1 MASPTRITERVKKAK
16 KTASGQNR
24 KREQARAQRIL
35 SEKKLEAALG
45 EHIPLAPVR

>member
-1 MASPTRITERVKKAK
+1 MASNSRVSERIRKAK

-24 KREQARAQRIL
+24 KRDTAREQRIQ

-45 EHIPLAPVR
+45 EHISLPTVR

>member
-1 MASPTRITERVKKAK
+1 MASPTRVADRIKKAK
-16 KTASGQNR
+16 KTAAGQNR

-45 EHIPLAPVR
+45 EHIALPTIR